1 MADPS
6 CTGFGTALRCGVRA
20 NLRNYRAKLLTVI
33 RASRFENHGMRS
45 RRAQPLTPDGLF
57 ECATAM
63 LARRGHSLGELR
75 EKLRR
80 RCTVLADVDEV
91 IRRLKEIGY
100 LDDRSYAENFASRR
114 LENEGHG
121 KMRVLRDLSQ
131 RRVAP
136 KLAEQAVEKAFA
148 DTDEVQLIENFLAR
162 KFRGKDLPAFLAV
175 EKNLVAAFR
184 RLRYA
189 GFSAGKALFVLK
201 RYSRRA
207 DELEDLE

>member
-1 MADPS
+1 MRGRKAKPS
-6 CTGFGTALRCGVRA
+6 
-20 NLRNYRAKLLTVI
+20 
-33 RASRFENHGMRS
+33 
-45 RRAQPLTPDGLF
+45 TPEELF
-57 ECATAM
+57 EYATAA

-80 RCTVLADVDEV
+80 RCTTIADVEEV

-100 LDDRSYAENFASRR
+100 LDDRNFAENFAARR

-136 KLAEQAVEKAFA
+136 KLAEQAVQKAFA
-148 DTDEVQLIENFLAR
+148 DTDEVELIEKFLAR
-162 KFRGKDLPAFLAV
+162 KFRGKDLPTFLAV

-189 GFSAGKALFVLK
+189 GFSPGKALSVLK
-201 RYSRRA
+201 RYSQRA
-207 DELEDLE
+207 DELEDLDEPEPRS